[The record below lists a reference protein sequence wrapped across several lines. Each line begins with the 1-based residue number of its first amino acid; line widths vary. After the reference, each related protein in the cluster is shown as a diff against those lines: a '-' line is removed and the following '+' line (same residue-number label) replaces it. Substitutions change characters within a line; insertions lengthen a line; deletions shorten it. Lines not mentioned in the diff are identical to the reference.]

1 MTTALLVLLLVSGT
15 GTAIVLD
22 RDLCIKTADAVR
34 NGERVTLEDDNG
46 ILHEVEMAKCLIEP
60 ESLKVELPIS

>member
-15 GTAIVLD
+15 GTAFVVD

-34 NGERVTLEDDNG
+34 NGDRVTLEDDKG
-46 ILHEVEMAKCLIEP
+46 VLHEVEIAKCLIEP
-60 ESLKVELPIS
+60 ESLKVETPLS